1 MAAVEE
7 MGEEYLIQLFDKS
20 SEKKFSDWALNKRIH

>member
-20 SEKKFSDWALNKRIH
+20 SEKKIFGLGIK